1 MKTETTF
8 LHLAALH
15 GLPGSGSAGADT
27 VTGLVMA
34 AVDETCHTQS
44 SPPVLPALAE
54 RELSAPWLLRVLICS
69 YARGV
74 LGSEDIKRKLHAES
88 RPEEVVPDFD
98 TLRRIRRLNRAL
110 IEAALEKVLRALRL
124 RQRRE
129 ASANPAAPAD
139 LGAETTILL
148 HHEAT
153 ARIQEAVLLDHAATG
168 E

>member
-8 LHLAALH
+8 LHFAALH
-15 GLPGSGSAGADT
+15 GLPGAGADT
-27 VTGLVMA
+27 VTGLVIA
-34 AVDETCHTQS
+34 AVDETCRRQP
-44 SPPVLPALAE
+44 SPPVLPASAE
-54 RELSAPWLLRVLICS
+54 RELSAPWLLRVLIAS

-74 LGSEDIKRKLHAES
+74 FGSEDIERKLHAES
-88 RPEEVVPDFD
+88 PPEEIVPDFD
-98 TLRRIRRLNRAL
+98 TLRRFRRLNRAL

-124 RQRRE
+124 SQRRE
-129 ASANPAAPAD
+129 ASANPAGPAD
-139 LGAETTILL
+139 LGVETTILL